1 MLSAKNCT
9 ILSHVCL
16 VSGFV
21 SIGASIAIWFLMKE
35 PDAAYGERFGIF
47 VGLWAPTFISL
58 ANRLS
63 HFAEAKSK

>member
-35 PDAAYGERFGIF
+35 PDAAYGFGIF

>member
-35 PDAAYGERFGIF
+35 
-47 VGLWAPTFISL
+47 
-58 ANRLS
+58 
-63 HFAEAKSK
+63 